1 MFTSWQPLWRRI
13 LTVPVGR
20 PRRRPFKKPTARLVL
35 ECLENRLVP
44 STFVVSNTHDS
55 GTNSLRWAITSAN
68 AATGQTNTIDF
79 NLGGNDVILPASAL
93 PAITYPV
100 VIDGLSNP
108 TTHMVVLAGG
118 NASGGANGLVLQAN
132 GCTVEGLDI
141 ISFKG
146 NGLLIDSDEN
156 TVVSNSFGL
165 LFGSYADP
173 NGNGIGI
180 QGLGAD
186 SNTIGGTTAA
196 DANIIAGNHGDGLF
210 IDGGQ
215 NNVVVGNF
223 IGTNSHSAAGF
234 GNGLDGI
241 HVLDDATENNIG
253 ELTVGGP
260 VVGNVISDNGRF
272 GVEISGGATNSNFVA
287 GNEIGTNQAGT
298 QALGNHLAG
307 VMMDLGTSDNVIGGS
322 LSTDAN
328 TISGNGTGV
337 VLNEVN
343 GVFGDNFIEGNMIG
357 TNAAGTARIPNDADG
372 VDIENGA
379 DLNAVFNNVISG
391 NKANGVALFGIGT
404 TGNVLTGNM
413 VGTNANGSAALPN
426 GSDGVDI
433 SDQASGNT
441 LGGSGA
447 ANANVISGNDVY
459 GVAIDFGATDNT
471 VAGNLIG
478 VNQADT
484 QSLGH
489 QQIGVGIYG
498 NANANYVGTTSAEG
512 AIGNV
517 ISGNTQD
524 GVGIFNEANGNF
536 VQANEIGTDQTGM
549 VKIGNGQNG
558 VYIEAGADDNHV
570 GSGTVLGT
578 NIISGNGLDGV
589 YIADNSAGNT
599 VAGNTIG
606 ADANQSKALGNGHDG
621 VNIEQAS
628 NNTIGGPLP
637 GDADVIAGNGYDG
650 VVIGT
655 QAYQNYVE
663 NDFIGTTAGSAA
675 VMPNQSNGVF
685 IAGGSNG
692 NFIGN
697 VATAAEHTVALA
709 NVIAGN
715 LGDGVLIYG
724 PGTNSNTVEA
734 DDIGTNQGGTA
745 VMPNQQTGVVI
756 EDGAEFNT
764 IGAQSPDGADV
775 ISGNAADGVVITGSG
790 TSGNQVE
797 GSDIGT
803 NRAGNA
809 ALPNGNNGVALAGG
823 ATANVIGGTFADQ
836 GNVIA
841 GNAVDG
847 VELRDPGTDFNRIWN
862 NFVGIA
868 SDSITPVPNVYGIY
882 LFGGASNNTIGGV
895 DSANVIADN
904 IKGGVILTGNN
915 TLGNT
920 ISQNSIFGNGGLG
933 IDLGNNG
940 VTPNGSGPFG
950 PNMYQNYPVL
960 SAGASPGTITVTL
973 TTGMPD
979 TSYTIELFSS
989 GSSSPN
995 QGQNF
1000 LTSVTVT
1007 TDSSGVATY
1016 TYTLGAEVN
1025 ATYPYVTAT
1034 ATDAT
1039 GDTSEFSAPLL
1050 VTFNT

>member
-1 MFTSWQPLWRRI
+1 MAWFSLRRNKKFQHD
-13 LTVPVGR
+13 THAQTA
-20 PRRRPFKKPTARLVL
+20 RRPPRVHVQV
-35 ECLENRLVP
+35 ECLEDRFVP

-55 GTNSLRWAITSAN
+55 GTGSLRWAIISTN
-68 AATGQTNTIDF
+68 ADINTGQIDTIDF
-79 NLGGNDVILPASAL
+79 NLGGNDVILPATAL
-93 PAITYPV
+93 PAIINPV

-118 NASGGANGLVLQAN
+118 NLHGTADGLVLQAD

-146 NGLLIDSDEN
+146 NGLTIDSANN

-165 LFGSYADP
+165 LFGSHADP
-173 NGNGIGI
+173 NGDGIGI
-180 QGLGAD
+180 EGLGAS

-196 DANIIAGNHGDGLF
+196 DANIIAGNRGDGLF
-210 IDGGQ
+210 MDGGS
-215 NNVVVGNF
+215 NNVVIGNF
-223 IGTNSHSAAGF
+223 IGTNSQSAAGF

-241 HVLDDATENNIG
+241 HVFDASSTNFIG
-253 ELTVGGP
+253 ETFDGTAVA
-260 VVGNVISDNGRF
+260 GNVISDNGRN
-272 GVEISGGATNSNFVA
+272 GVEISEGYATNATFVA
-287 GNEIGTNQAGT
+287 GNEIGTNRAGT

-307 VMMDLGTSDNVIGGS
+307 VMIDDGSANNFIGGS
-322 LSTDAN
+322 LPADAN
-328 TISGNGTGV
+328 IISGNGTGV
-337 VLNEVN
+337 VLSADS
-343 GVFGDNFIEGNMIG
+343 GYGGNFVQGNMIG
-357 TNAAGTARIPNDADG
+357 TDAAGTAKIPNGADG

-379 DLNAVFNNVISG
+379 NQNTVSNNVIAG
-391 NKANGVALFGIGT
+391 NKQNGVAIFGADT
-404 TGNVLTGNM
+404 TLNVLTGNM
-413 VGTNANGSAALPN
+413 IGTNANGSAALPN
-426 GSDGVDI
+426 GNDGVDI
-433 SDQASGNT
+433 SNEASGNT
-441 LGGSGA
+441 VGGSGA

-459 GVAIDFGATDNT
+459 GVAIDFGADSNT

-484 QSLGH
+484 KSLGH

-498 NANANYVGTTSAEG
+498 DANTNYLYIISAEA

-524 GVGIFNEANGNF
+524 GVGIFNESDGNI

-549 VKIGNGQNG
+549 IEIGNGQDG
-558 VYIEAGADDNHV
+558 VSIEAGADDNHV
-570 GSGTVLGT
+570 GSGTTSGT

-589 YIADNSAGNT
+589 DIADYSTGNT
-599 VAGNTIG
+599 VAGNLIG
-606 ADANQSKALGNGHDG
+606 ADANQSAALGNGRDG
-621 VNIEQAS
+621 VNIEQGSS
-628 NNTIGGPLP
+628 NAIGGPQAS
-637 GDADVIAGNGYDG
+637 DADVISGNGLDG

-655 QAYQNYVE
+655 QAFQNYVE
-663 NDFIGTTAGSAA
+663 NDFIGITAASAA
-675 VMPNQSNGVF
+675 VMPNRSNGVF
-685 IAGGSNG
+685 IAGGANG

-745 VMPNQQTGVVI
+745 VMPNQQNGVVI
-756 EDGAEFNT
+756 EDSAEFNT
-764 IGAQSPDGADV
+764 IGAQSPVGANV
-775 ISGNAADGVVITGSG
+775 ISGNLADGVVITGSG

-797 GSDIGT
+797 SCDIGT
-803 NRAGNA
+803 NRTGTA

-823 ATANVIGGTFADQ
+823 TTANVIGGTSADQ
-836 GNVIA
+836 ANVIS
-841 GNAVDG
+841 GNAQIG
-847 VELRDPGTDFNRIWN
+847 VELRDSGTEFNRIWN
-862 NFVGIA
+862 NFVGIG
-868 SDSITPVPNVYGIY
+868 SDSITPVPNAYGIY
-882 LFGGASNNTIGGV
+882 LFGGARNNTIGGI
-895 DSANVIADN
+895 DSGNVIADN
-904 IKGGVILTGNN
+904 TKGGVILTGNA
-915 TLGNT
+915 TLGDNIT
-920 ISQNSIFGNGGLG
+920 QNSIFGNGGIG

-973 TTGMPD
+973 TTGLPD

-989 GSSSPN
+989 ATGTLG

-1007 TDSSGVATY
+1007 TDLSGIATY

-1050 VTFNT
+1050 VAVPIS